1 MKIDC
6 VWEHNG
12 GDSILYAADY
22 VGAFTRGASRE
33 EAILK
38 MPEEIRRYQLWRGE
52 APPDDYDIEIVQEKE
67 SDLQIR
73 DADSDV
79 LFASEEGPLSAEE

>member
-1 MKIDC
+1 MKIKC

-12 GDSILYAADY
+12 DDTVLYADNFA
-22 VGAFTRGASRE
+22 GAFTRGASKE

-38 MPEEIRRYQLWRGE
+38 MPEEIRRFQLWRNE
-52 APPDDYDIEIVQEKE
+52 TPCHHYDIEIVQEKE
-67 SDLQIR
+67 SKLQIR

-79 LFASEEGPLSAEE
+79 LFKTEEAPLSA